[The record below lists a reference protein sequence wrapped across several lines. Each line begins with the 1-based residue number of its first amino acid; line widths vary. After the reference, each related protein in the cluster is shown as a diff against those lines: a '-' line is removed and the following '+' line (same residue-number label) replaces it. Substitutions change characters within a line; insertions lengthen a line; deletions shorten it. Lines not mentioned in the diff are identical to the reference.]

1 MVNNPN
7 MNESIKISYRT
18 DGSMYKY
25 YDVTLRKVFD
35 DFARLKYGDNKKIHK
50 II

>member
-18 DGSMYKY
+18 DEPMYKY

-35 DFARLKYGDNKKIHK
+35 DLD
-50 II
+50 